1 MRQLLICIFFC
12 TLFLKSSAQETFN
25 DGNRYFFIGI
35 KMPIRAVRDE
45 CHSPLIYSGLEPTL
59 RAGFITRRTNEY
71 SEIVFELGFGDL
83 SPRVKPVTNK
93 IMSSANSSHFAFRT
107 RHAFIINNYSAGGQN
122 TYLGVDATYTFNS
135 RLYNLPSNNLF
146 GYNSSFAISAFGV
159 FQNNISNNW
168 LATYDAHI
176 PLISLIHRPD
186 YMGLPDFSESKNIF
200 GRIFGSGK
208 VVTLNKKLELN
219 HRLTITNSAND
230 HHQRAFSY
238 DGQFLMQFVSQPLH
252 STLGGLGYT
261 ELFKL

>member
-1 MRQLLICIFFC
+1 MRYFFIII
-12 TLFLKSSAQETFN
+12 LFSFFTFPSSAQETFN

-45 CHSPLIYSGLEPTL
+45 CHSPLIYRGLEPTL
-59 RAGFITRRTNEY
+59 HAGFITRRPNEY

-93 IMSSANSSHFAFRT
+93 IMSSASSLHLACRY
-107 RHAFIINNYSAGGQN
+107 RHAYILNNYNAGSEN
-122 TYLGVDATYTFNS
+122 KYLGFDATYTFNS

-146 GYNSSFAISAFGV
+146 GYNSSFAISGFGL

-186 YMGLPDFSESKNIF
+186 YMGLPDLSESKSIF

-219 HRLTITNSAND
+219 HRLTLTNIAND
-230 HHQRAFSY
+230 HISVLLVTMVNF
-238 DGQFLMQFVSQPLH
+238 
-252 STLGGLGYT
+252 
-261 ELFKL
+261 